1 VNFWTAASIGMLAAL
16 IPCGW
21 LALTGTVE
29 KRLVGMETAGVVCTL
44 ELMLLVMAFNRPPM
58 MDLPLTLALLSFGAG
73 MLFANMLA
81 RHL

>member
-1 VNFWTAASIGMLAAL
+1 
-16 IPCGW
+16 
-21 LALTGTVE
+21 
-29 KRLVGMETAGVVCTL
+29 VCSSDLL